1 MLDRNMMEFEP
12 QTNHSGPR
20 EEMSRARRLDS
31 KGFISHERD
40 EEDRL

>member
-20 EEMSRARRLDS
+20 EEMSRARKTR
-31 KGFISHERD
+31 
-40 EEDRL
+40 